1 MTSLWKVS
9 EFSVD
14 RVRFFS
20 SWIPVY
26 KIFQS
31 VYKIFQSGFS
41 FVMGKG
47 RWQWEENG
55 VSGEFFPS
63 SNQPHGFVRNHD
75 LPQACFTYST
85 HLITTLGEHYNLGS
99 SCTWKILNVYCTHL
113 TFLLPSSGKTRFSK
127 AIGHLFLTK
136 P

>member
-1 MTSLWKVS
+1 MTSLWKVC

-26 KIFQS
+26 KL
-31 VYKIFQSGFS
+31 FQSGFS

-47 RWQWEENG
+47 KWQWEENG

-63 SNQPHGFVRNHD
+63 SNQPHGSVS
-75 LPQACFTYST
+75 LKLASPV
-85 HLITTLGEHYNLGS
+85 L
-99 SCTWKILNVYCTHL
+99 L
-113 TFLLPSSGKTRFSK
+113 T
-127 AIGHLFLTK
+127 
-136 P
+136 